1 MPLYCLL
8 SSWNDY
14 IIHEQITKYATSNMQ
29 SYLDMVRN
37 MVSNDVI
44 QCTTYGI
51 PHTVIEATWYHIL
64 KWEVVT

>member
-1 MPLYCLL
+1 
-8 SSWNDY
+8 
-14 IIHEQITKYATSNMQ
+14 MQ
-29 SYLDMVRN
+29 SYLDMVWN

-64 KWEVVT
+64 KWEVIT